1 MHVHAQKMPNSSK
14 IKPNGSK
21 AQSGK
26 PVSALL
32 MKLEGGNTKTD
43 RQSSKTSRSSR
54 ASRSSKGGASL
65 ASKAA
70 TSLAP
75 KDELG
80 GARPSASIANIYG
93 YNNDRHDDD
102 DEESEAHDE
111 EGEAEIGEGQ
121 SSFVA
126 ALRRGSAS
134 SKSESEQKLAQQLAQ
149 VKDYSDKDDK
159 IQTLKERFG
168 GSKRNLQPRMQRRSS
183 NCSEQSYA
191 SSSMSQSEVS
201 IDVMESS
208 RLSQRSLQSRL
219 SERSLQSEASL
230 HMSHA
235 QTLNNMSMS
244 GAQRSSTSFNMSSN
258 TLPAANF
265 VKATGHKNNSAE
277 KDQIIES
284 LVWFSFHT
292 PRTVLEDL
300 ISHEME
306 LWRAQ
311 RRNSVRNLVNGAELM
326 RDDASYSSMSDE
338 GTPVGKNF
346 SEAMM
351 QMKGRKSVSDT
362 INLPKCVERESALL
376 FVDMSGFTKLSTMLD
391 VESLSKVINSY
402 FDMIVG
408 EVIQYGGD
416 ILKFAGDAFFAEW
429 KVVEDDDDEEGNR
442 DNPLAHLN
450 ASLASINEFNWDDDD
465 DIPKLSSCVL
475 SAAKCGASIVKKFSD
490 YQVTAAGAEK
500 TMLNVHCGVGVGH
513 LVGLHVGDFKE
524 DQEEEGVELRREF
537 LILGEPIDQ
546 VSFDSACF
554 CCRYAMFRCQYIGSN
569 PFAASVFL

>member
-1 MHVHAQKMPNSSK
+1 MHAQEKMPSSSK
-14 IKPNGSK
+14 MKPNGSK
-21 AQSGK
+21 AQAGK
-26 PVSALL
+26 PVSALQ
-32 MKLEGGNTKTD
+32 MKLEGSHTNTNK
-43 RQSSKTSRSSR
+43 SSKTSVSSK
-54 ASRSSKGGASL
+54 SSKSSKGGQSL
-65 ASKAA
+65 SSKAA

-75 KDELG
+75 KDVHG
-80 GARPSASIANIYG
+80 GARPMIQNIYG
-93 YNNDRHDDD
+93 YSKQRHDDDD
-102 DEESEAHDE
+102 DEESESNSE
-111 EGEAEIGEGQ
+111 TGEGEQGEGK
-121 SSFVA
+121 SSFMA
-126 ALRRGSAS
+126 ALRRGSTS
-134 SKSESEQKLAQQLAQ
+134 SKSESEQKLAQQLAS

-159 IQTLKERFG
+159 IQTLKERFS
-168 GSKRNLQPRMQRRSS
+168 GSKRNLKPRMQRRSS
-183 NCSEQSYA
+183 NCSEQSYG
-191 SSSMSQSEVS
+191 SVSISHDTLVSEVS
-201 IDVMESS
+201 MDIMESS
-208 RLSQRSLQSRL
+208 KH
-219 SERSLQSEASL
+219 SEMSL
-230 HMSHA
+230 HLSSNALTSHNHNSS
-235 QTLNNMSMS
+235 TNIN
-244 GAQRSSTSFNMSSN
+244 GPGDQRSSTSFNMSSN
-258 TLPAANF
+258 TLPAANV
-265 VKATGHKNNSAE
+265 VKSNDPKNSAE

-306 LWRAQ
+306 LWRSQ
-311 RRNSVRNLVNGAELM
+311 RRNSVRNLLNDGGLM
-326 RDDASYSSMSDE
+326 RDDASCSSASMS
-338 GTPVGKNF
+338 GASCKTF
-346 SEAMM
+346 SEAMV
-351 QMKGRKSVSDT
+351 QVKRRKKTGDT
-362 INLPKCVERESALL
+362 IKLPKCVERESALL

-408 EVIQYGGD
+408 EVIQFGGD

-490 YQVTAAGAEK
+490 YQVTAVSEK

-554 CCRYAMFRCQYIGSN
+554 CYQYAMSWCQCIDSN
-569 PFAASVFL
+569 PR

>member
-1 MHVHAQKMPNSSK
+1 MQ
-14 IKPNGSK
+14 NGSK
-21 AQSGK
+21 MASNGSKKAGGK

-32 MKLEGGNTKTD
+32 MKLEGGNTNTGS
-43 RQSSKTSRSSR
+43 QSSKSSKNSRSSR
-54 ASRSSKGGASL
+54 ASKGGASL
-65 ASKAA
+65 SSKAGA
-70 TSLAP
+70 SLASMAR
-75 KDELG
+75 DEYG
-80 GARPSASIANIYG
+80 GAIPTIQSIYG

-102 DEESEAHDE
+102 DDTEAHDE
-111 EGEAEIGEGQ
+111 ELESEVGEGQ
-121 SSFVA
+121 SSFERA
-126 ALRRGSAS
+126 FRRGSIS
-134 SKSESEQKLAQQLAQ
+134 SKSENEEKLAQQLSQ
-149 VKDYSDKDDK
+149 VTNDYSDKDDRL
-159 IQTLKERFG
+159 QTLKERFG
-168 GSKRNLQPRMQRRSS
+168 GSKRNLRPRMQRRSS
-183 NCSEQSYA
+183 ISSEQSYGSTSLSQDNL
-191 SSSMSQSEVS
+191 SSDFS
-201 IDVMESS
+201 IDMLESS
-208 RLSQRSLQSRL
+208 KTSLT
-219 SERSLQSEASL
+219 
-230 HMSHA
+230 MSGH
-235 QTLNNMSMS
+235 TLTMNNMNMS
-244 GAQRSSTSFNMSSN
+244 GAWSGGSRSESTAFNMSSN
-258 TLPAANF
+258 TLPAANV
-265 VKATGHKNNSAE
+265 VKSADSKKNAAN

-306 LWRAQ
+306 LWRSQ
-311 RRNSVRNLVNGAELM
+311 RKKSVRNLVTGSGRGLYQSY
-326 RDDASYSSMSDE
+326 DDGSDSSSMSDDGAPGE
-338 GTPVGKNF
+338 QHF
-346 SEAMM
+346 SEGMTEI
-351 QMKGRKSVSDT
+351 KGRKNAIDKFV
-362 INLPKCVERESALL
+362 LPKCVERESALL

-402 FDMIVG
+402 FDMITG

-429 KVVEDDDDEEGNR
+429 KVVEDDDDDDGNL

-490 YQVTAAGAEK
+490 FQVTAVGAEK

-554 CCRYAMFRCQYIGSN
+554 CCQYAMFRCH
-569 PFAASVFL
+569 

>member
-1 MHVHAQKMPNSSK
+1 MQAQQKMANSSK

-21 AQSGK
+21 AQAGK
-26 PVSALL
+26 PVSALQ
-32 MKLEGGNTKTD
+32 MKLEGSHTQTG
-43 RQSSKTSRSSR
+43 RSSKTSVSSK
-54 ASRSSKGGASL
+54 SSKSSKGGQSL
-65 ASKAA
+65 SSKAA

-75 KDELG
+75 KDLHG
-80 GARPSASIANIYG
+80 GGRPTIQNIYG
-93 YNNDRHDDD
+93 YSNQRHDDDDD
-102 DEESEAHDE
+102 DEESEANSE
-111 EGEAEIGEGQ
+111 ANSEGGEGELGEGK
-121 SSFVA
+121 SSFMA
-126 ALRRGSAS
+126 ALRRGSTS
-134 SKSESEQKLAQQLAQ
+134 SKSESEQKLAQQLAS

-159 IQTLKERFG
+159 IQTLKERFS
-168 GSKRNLQPRMQRRSS
+168 GSKRNLKPRMQRRSS
-183 NCSEQSYA
+183 NCSEQSYG
-191 SSSMSQSEVS
+191 SVSISHDTLVSEVS
-201 IDVMESS
+201 MDIMESS
-208 RLSQRSLQSRL
+208 KHSEMSLSSNALT
-219 SERSLQSEASL
+219 L
-230 HMSHA
+230 HGQNSSN
-235 QTLNNMSMS
+235 TNIN
-244 GAQRSSTSFNMSSN
+244 GPGDQRSSNSFNMSSN
-258 TLPAANF
+258 TLPAANV
-265 VKATGHKNNSAE
+265 VKSNDPKNSAE

-306 LWRAQ
+306 LWRSQ
-311 RRNSVRNLVNGAELM
+311 RRNSVRNLLNDGGLM
-326 RDDASYSSMSDE
+326 RDDASYSSASVS
-338 GTPVGKNF
+338 GASCKTF
-346 SEAMM
+346 SEAMV
-351 QMKGRKSVSDT
+351 QVRGRKKTGDT
-362 INLPKCVERESALL
+362 IKLPKCVERESALL

-490 YQVTAAGAEK
+490 YQVTAVSEK

-524 DQEEEGVELRREF
+524 DQEEDGVELRREF

-546 VSFDSACF
+546 VSFESACYS
-554 CCRYAMFRCQYIGSN
+554 CQYAMFWCR
-569 PFAASVFL
+569 

>member
-1 MHVHAQKMPNSSK
+1 MQ
-14 IKPNGSK
+14 NGSK
-21 AQSGK
+21 MTSNGSKKAAGK

-32 MKLEGGNTKTD
+32 MKLEGGDTNTG
-43 RQSSKTSRSSR
+43 RQSSKSSKN
-54 ASRSSKGGASL
+54 SISSKGGASL
-65 ASKAA
+65 SSKAGA
-70 TSLAP
+70 SLSSMAR
-75 KDELG
+75 DEHG
-80 GARPSASIANIYG
+80 GAIPTIQSIYG

-102 DEESEAHDE
+102 DDDDDDTEAHDE
-111 EGEAEIGEGQ
+111 ELEGEVGEGQ
-121 SSFVA
+121 SSFEA
-126 ALRRGSAS
+126 AFRRGSI
-134 SKSESEQKLAQQLAQ
+134 SKSESEEKLAQKLSQV

-159 IQTLKERFG
+159 IQTLKERFS
-168 GSKRNLQPRMQRRSS
+168 GSKRNLRPRMQRRSS
-183 NCSEQSYA
+183 NASEQSYGSVSLSQDNL
-191 SSSMSQSEVS
+191 SSDFS
-201 IDVMESS
+201 IDVLESS
-208 RLSQRSLQSRL
+208 KRSEMSLS
-219 SERSLQSEASL
+219 
-230 HMSHA
+230 MSTHT
-235 QTLNNMSMS
+235 QTMNNMNMS
-244 GAQRSSTSFNMSSN
+244 AMSDGYGGSRSESTSFNMSSN
-258 TLPAANF
+258 TLPAANV
-265 VKATGHKNNSAE
+265 VKSADSKKNAAN

-306 LWRAQ
+306 LWRKQ
-311 RRNSVRNLVNGAELM
+311 RKNTVRNLVTGPSRALYENY
-326 RDDASYSSMSDE
+326 DDRSCSSSMSDD
-338 GTPVGKNF
+338 GAPVRKHF
-346 SEAMM
+346 AEAMTE
-351 QMKGRKSVSDT
+351 MKGRKKTNDT
-362 INLPKCVERESALL
+362 IVLPKCVERESALL

-402 FDMIVG
+402 FDMITG

-429 KVVEDDDDEEGNR
+429 KVVEDGDEDDDGNQ

-490 YQVTAAGAEK
+490 YQATAVAEK

-546 VSFDSACF
+546 VSSDSACF
-554 CCRYAMFRCQYIGSN
+554 CCQYVMFCC
-569 PFAASVFL
+569 